1 MKQSDLKALQVTLK
15 ELLDK
20 GYTIEDITN
29 AVNQVDVKQIE
40 ITQPTETSKTKVKQQ
55 KNNPLLNKI
64 LFGAKSFDE
73 AIESSEFTSQ
83 TEALLHILEGRSV
96 YISGKAGTGKT
107 EVIRVYRE
115 LMDYLKDN
123 HEEKARSTAYTST
136 TGISARIFNGETIH
150 AVGAI
155 GIDSKCDWKTTK
167 QRLYRR
173 SRALEDIDTIIVD
186 ECSMMSNFQLD
197 KLNYNLKNANK
208 NLIPFG
214 GKQIVFIGDMLQLP
228 PIKQNDDY
236 LLHGKE
242 TNFSFTSKAWDDAKV
257 TNLYLDKVH
266 RAKDSDLSYLLE
278 QVSIGNLKD
287 EKVQEIFNNI
297 LKQDTRKPGEV
308 YSKLYTVNRSVDKYN
323 REQQKK
329 NPNKGMWYDLQCK
342 IGDWE
347 KVAKQSGDS
356 SKGLL
361 FKPDDVVMCTANIP
375 DGPKNGSIGKVVSV
389 KEDYVVVNFND
400 NDIPRH
406 FRVEYRE
413 NKIIQLKEYKQ
424 LKSGALVDIN
434 KKVPAGEKTERVL
447 VEELVGSYEQI
458 PLKLA
463 YAITVHKSQG
473 QTFDGVEI
481 DLSNCF
487 TEGLAYVALSRVS
500 SVDDIVVSKPFS
512 ISTLK
517 ANEEAIDFTKK
528 CREEAKLNRE
538 KYLSSL
544 RKTYDKLVEL
554 LQQN

>member
-1 MKQSDLKALQVTLK
+1 MEQLDLETLQVTL
-15 ELLDK
+15 EQLLDK
-20 GYTIEDITN
+20 GYTVE
-29 AVNQVDVKQIE
+29 E
-40 ITQPTETSKTKVKQQ
+40 ITSAVTEAHKQAEDKQSSNKVKQGKVKQ
-55 KNNPLLNKI
+55 KDNPLLDKI

-236 LLHGKE
+236 LLHGKN
-242 TNFSFTSKAWDDAKV
+242 TDFSFTSKAWNDAKV

-278 QVSIGNLKD
+278 QVSIGNLEDK
-287 EKVQEIFNNI
+287 KVQEIFNNI

-406 FRVEYRE
+406 FKVEYRE

-434 KKVPAGEKTERVL
+434 KKVPAGETERVL

-473 QTFDGVEI
+473 QTFDGVEV

-487 TEGLAYVALSRVS
+487 TKGLAYVALSRVS

-517 ANEEAIDFTKK
+517 ANEEAIEFTKK

-538 KYLSSL
+538 KYLPSL
-544 RKTYDKLVEL
+544 RKTYNKLVEL
-554 LQQN
+554 LSEN